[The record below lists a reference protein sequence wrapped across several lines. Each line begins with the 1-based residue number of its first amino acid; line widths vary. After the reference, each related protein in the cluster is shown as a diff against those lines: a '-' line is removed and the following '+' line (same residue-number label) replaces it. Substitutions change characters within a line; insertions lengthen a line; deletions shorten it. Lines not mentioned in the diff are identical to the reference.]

1 MLNNKHSQ
9 LLAYHCKALL
19 KNDFPLSNFRCL
31 SRNLFNAQR
40 CFNIIPDSK
49 TVQKEI
55 IQGLYA
61 DYRSKL
67 SSYGTAQYSILSWLL
82 IATVTMSLTALFLV
96 AGCLFAWR
104 KFQCVTG
111 ILLSLSKFLLTD
123 WWKWVVSW
131 FDSTS
136 YIMITTLYT
145 TYAEEPR
152 VRVSKKIIDDIT
164 ESSCI

>member
-82 IATVTMSLTALFLV
+82 IATVTMSITALFLV

-104 KFQCVTG
+104 KVQCVTG
-111 ILLSLSKFLLTD
+111 ILLSLSKF
-123 WWKWVVSW
+123 
-131 FDSTS
+131 FS
-136 YIMITTLYT
+136 YRLMK
-145 TYAEEPR
+145 
-152 VRVSKKIIDDIT
+152 V
-164 ESSCI
+164 SCILVRFDVLHHDYDVIHYLRWRTAGAGE